1 MGLSPSL
8 GLMDGAPIRWD
19 SVQLWVTL
27 AVCRRMEHPGNGTQ
41 SEGTHFSFSGRLVL
55 WASSFGNPAQYGLQ
69 EVPRESAPKRHASHH
84 GADGARVAS
93 QLHDSVL
100 ALQLRWHARPWA

>member
-1 MGLSPSL
+1 MGLSPRSNGWNTHVMGFSPL
-8 GLMDGAPIRWD
+8 VGNVA
-19 SVQLWVTL
+19 
-27 AVCRRMEHPGNGTQ
+27 ACRRMEHPGNGTQ

-55 WASSFGNPAQYGLQ
+55 WASSLGNPSQYGLQ
-69 EVPRESAPKRHASHH
+69 EVPRESALKRHASHH

-93 QLHDSVL
+93 QLHDSVF